1 MLIYSMGAS
10 LDGFIAD
17 RNGDFA
23 WNAPSDELFEFQLDY
38 VTTLGCHLLGRRL
51 YETMRVWETDP
62 ALRATELGAKFADVW
77 TALPKVVFSR
87 TLTRVEGNARL
98 ATASLASEVARA
110 VVSTDKDV
118 AIGGATLAA
127 EAITL
132 DLVDEYRVV
141 RHPIIVSGGTPLL
154 PPVTRDL
161 RLTLM
166 GERTFDSREIFE
178 HYVRER

>member
-23 WNAPSDELFEFQLDY
+23 WNVPSDELFEFQLDY

-98 ATASLASEVARA
+98 ATTSVAEEVARA
-110 VVSTDKDV
+110 HKSTQKHV

-141 RHPIIVSGGTPLL
+141 RHPIIVGGGTPLL

-178 HYVRER
+178 QYVRER